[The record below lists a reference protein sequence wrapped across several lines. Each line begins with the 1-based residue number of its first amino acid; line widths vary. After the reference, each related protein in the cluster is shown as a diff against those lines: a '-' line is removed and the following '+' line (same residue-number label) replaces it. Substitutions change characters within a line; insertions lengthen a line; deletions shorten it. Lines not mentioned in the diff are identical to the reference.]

1 MGRRTD
7 CLGSLVMHYL
17 NYLRGA
23 FLASLA
29 TAKMLSANERQR
41 VPFEARGFITQTS
54 RAITAGKKLIRHA
67 AWTPLGFPRGTGS
80 GPSMGAWSWRL
91 VAFENFFEVLGLQP
105 LAAPRKLAEFT
116 KSNGEGKPFTGDVPR
131 WSVLAYL
138 DC

>member
-23 FLASLA
+23 FLTSLA

-116 KSNGEGKPFTGDVPR
+116 RAMVRANPSQAMFRGGPF
-131 WSVLAYL
+131 
-138 DC
+138 